1 LQPGEIMA
9 DITIAELAAGFSGAD
24 PLAAWWTAA
33 AALPADTP
41 TTEFFVRTLA
51 AAEKAA
57 ATKNNSLPTGGKI
70 TAYASANGAITTDTS
85 GILSFLRTASVS
97 GRVAVSLLDVVAT
110 EG

>member
-1 LQPGEIMA
+1 MA
-9 DITIAELAAGFSGAD
+9 DITVAELAAGFNPAD

-41 TTEFFVRTLA
+41 VTEFFMRTLA

-57 ATKNNSLPTGGKI
+57 TAKNTTLPTGGKI
-70 TAYASANGAITTDTS
+70 TAYASANGAVTTDTS
-85 GILSFLRTASVS
+85 GILSFLRTASVA